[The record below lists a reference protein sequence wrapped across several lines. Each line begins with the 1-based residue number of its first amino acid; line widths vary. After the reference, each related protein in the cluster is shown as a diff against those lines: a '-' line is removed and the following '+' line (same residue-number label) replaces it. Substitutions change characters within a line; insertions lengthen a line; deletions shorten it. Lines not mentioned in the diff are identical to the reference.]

1 MQDDPEEL
9 ARAFPGL
16 HELWLIG
23 PDGPSRDLLAVAN
36 VPPREVPPAQRHR
49 LLARAL
55 PEDRDADLR
64 PPRRPP
70 PRRQPP
76 RWLEPTGRFAL
87 SFRRHAVKL
96 FERAAAAPARR
107 R

>member
-9 ARAFPGL
+9 ARAFPWL
-16 HELWLIG
+16 DELWLIG

-49 LLARAL
+49 LLARTL

-64 PPRRPP
+64 LTT
-70 PRRQPP
+70 RRQLD
-76 RWLEPTGRFAL
+76 RWLELNGRFAL

-96 FERAAAAPARR
+96 FERTAAAPARR